1 LRGPCPGTVLALK
14 KLDALQVRHVTSV
27 VNMMTSAMMH
37 NLDSL
42 FTFFSNSLSE
52 NMTKREAVVAEREA
66 LDTRMAA
73 AMEEGKM
80 NAWKRKGM
88 EKKEPATVQALTKEI
103 AANQAKMAALI
114 HEAAPAQRFVD
125 TFARW
130 DLEASTMHEW
140 SSSGYTKPEP
150 EHIRQREQ
158 TTIAHL
164 RTDCV
169 PIRFDPEHP
178 LWSPSREADR
188 KEPTEAWTSITPA
201 AYLETLNPKVEKKV
215 EEVVP
220 VHSGSGTPAWMH
232 VFRPRS

>member
-1 LRGPCPGTVLALK
+1 
-14 KLDALQVRHVTSV
+14 
-27 VNMMTSAMMH
+27 MMTSNMQTELNKYRAW
-37 NLDSL
+37 
-42 FTFFSNSLSE
+42 FSHELEE
-52 NMTKREAVVAEREA
+52 NMTKRASVVAEKEA

-88 EKKEPATVQALTKEI
+88 EKKEPATVQVLTKEI
-103 AANQAKMAALI
+103 AANQAKLAALI

-125 TFARW
+125 TFDRW
-130 DLEASTMHEW
+130 DLEASAMHEW

-158 TTIAHL
+158 MTFAHL
-164 RTDCV
+164 RTDCL

-178 LWSPSREADR
+178 LWSPSCKADR
-188 KEPTEAWTSITPA
+188 EEPAEAWTSITPA

-232 VFRPRS
+232 AFRKK